1 LPIGDWSLAN
11 QHTVTTV
18 FFIVRTIGNRQSA
31 IENDAMLALQINPSD
46 PMFWVMV
53 VIALSFIII
62 AVAMIAI
69 AVFVNRAVKSVTR
82 LEQKLEPLIERVTM
96 ISEQG
101 KQIAVQGKQIAE
113 QFNAVS
119 GHLSTAT
126 MNLSES
132 LAIIK
137 DEVGELKDLFSDTAG
152 EARDKVELVS
162 RTIDRTHDQIVT
174 TTDFIQRRVVE
185 PAREIA
191 AIMAGFRR
199 GLEVLVAPLPKPINQ
214 TYGEDEMFIG

>member
-1 LPIGDWSLAN
+1 MSL
-11 QHTVTTV
+11 
-18 FFIVRTIGNRQSA
+18 
-31 IENDAMLALQINPSD
+31 LALQINAND

-62 AVAMIAI
+62 AVAMVAI
-69 AVFVNRAVKSVTR
+69 AVFVSRAVKSVNR
-82 LEQKLEPLIERVTM
+82 LEQKLEPLIERMTV

-101 KQIAVQGKQIAE
+101 RQIAVQGKLIAE
-113 QFNAVS
+113 QFSEVS
-119 GHLSTAT
+119 THLSIAT

-137 DEVGELKDLFSDTAG
+137 DEVGELKEIVSETAHD
-152 EARDKVELVS
+152 ARDKVELVS
-162 RTIDRTHDQIVT
+162 RTIDRTHDQVVT
-174 TTDFIQRRVVE
+174 TTDFIQRKVVE
-185 PAREIA
+185 PARELA

-199 GLEVLVAPLPKPINQ
+199 GLEVLVAPMPKPINQ